1 MSDHILFLL
10 ILCLEQ
16 SIKHKMKMHARP
28 MAIALG
34 ALSSVACGVRRGFSI
49 GHLGLPGGLTAQRA
63 PSACNRG
70 AGLGVLAGGGG
81 RRGVQGP
88 DYGKYGRYGRF
99 GFRSNYGKL
108 RKIWVSDRYRN
119 AQPSL
124 ARLCLPPSHQGA
136 VGLYGPLSSAAS

>member
-1 MSDHILFLL
+1 
-10 ILCLEQ
+10 
-16 SIKHKMKMHARP
+16 MKMHARP

-81 RRGVQGP
+81 VGGGYRGRITENTAVTG
-88 DYGKYGRYGRF
+88 DLDFGVITENYGRF
-99 GFRSNYGKL
+99 GFRTVTEMHNQAWLLVTATAEPEFRIPPEPGISGIPVIL
-108 RKIWVSDRYRN
+108 AGTRN
-119 AQPSL
+119 FRCSGALQP
-124 ARLCLPPSHQGA
+124 P
-136 VGLYGPLSSAAS
+136 